1 MKPSHRSITSLVI
14 AVLYLLI
21 SGLPLAP
28 LAMHSRQVA
37 HAVTGE
43 CSGDCSICGCAPE
56 RSAARACCCWQ
67 KKHAQEKQS
76 AGSSGKSCCN
86 KPAGKESLKVAKRSR
101 PDSRHDGH
109 DDHEATDPAAAD
121 ERPEPDS
128 TVASI
133 SNCPCGSGKHL
144 LLGGADNVQHLP
156 SIHAGGLPALQTPD
170 HVPCPNDRLTSRHGE
185 PPDPPPKLSIVA

>member
-1 MKPSHRSITSLVI
+1 MKPSLRSITSLAM

-21 SGLPLAP
+21 IGLPLAP
-28 LAMHSRQVA
+28 LAMHSRQVV

-67 KKHAQEKQS
+67 KKRAQERL

-86 KPAGKESLKVAKRSR
+86 KPAGKEHLKVAERLR
-101 PDSRHDGH
+101 DSRHDGH
-109 DDHEATDPAAAD
+109 DDHEAIDPAAD
-121 ERPEPDS
+121 NERPAPDG

-144 LLGGADNVQHLP
+144 LLGGGDNVQHIP
-156 SIHAGGLPALQTPD
+156 SIHAGGIPLLQNHSYPSL
-170 HVPCPNDRLTSRHGE
+170 PNDRLISHHGE
-185 PPDPPPKLSIVA
+185 PPDPPPKLSPVA